1 MKKTIT
7 ITTKTVMGDNKRTI
21 EKKLSLLKKKI
32 QALRNEI
39 MSPKTKKFIKEK
51 KRIEFNE
58 FLHPLAILRPG
69 KHRDGSD
76 LFEETRY
83 YGKALEK
90 RYQGKWLVKQLIRLQ
105 LQLIDERFLVYI
117 GSIDIKTDDI
127 LGPPR
132 QYVDEDPYYYPYDHP
147 GFQIRITWIP
157 GTNDSLGFQE
167 PFSKLEDLDKGSLS
181 NHGTDS
187 LYLSKK
193 IANSIFLEP
202 EQVLIDFKYRTPESS
217 FKRVG
222 QKRLQVAKKSIKNL
236 GKLSLD
242 RKNYKPATKDWL
254 EIKNSLMDEY
264 IDLIEKFEGTENAE
278 SFRNMLEMFNNYK
291 VKLKKEDF
299 KKDPRK
305 A

>member
-1 MKKTIT
+1 
-7 ITTKTVMGDNKRTI
+7 MGDNKKTI

-39 MSPKTKKFIKEK
+39 MSPKAKKFIKEK
-51 KRIEFNE
+51 NNITYEKLKYNPYENDFFIKTIPSEYDEYN
-58 FLHPLAILRPG
+58 
-69 KHRDGSD
+69 
-76 LFEETRY
+76 RY
-83 YGKALEK
+83 IKTLEK
-90 RYQGKWLVKQLIRLQ
+90 RYQGKWPVKQLIRLQ

-127 LGPPR
+127 LGPQR
-132 QYVDEDPYYYPYDHP
+132 EYVDEDSYYYPYNHP
-147 GFQIRITWIP
+147 GFQIRITFIP
-157 GTNDSLGFQE
+157 GTNSSLGFQE
-167 PFSKLEDLDKGSLS
+167 PFSKLGALDGASLS

-202 EQVLIDFKYRTPESS
+202 EQVLIDYKFRTPESS

-222 QKRLQVAKKSIKNL
+222 QKRLQVVKKSIKNL

-242 RKNYKPATKDWL
+242 SKNYKPATKDWL

-264 IDLIEKFEGTENAE
+264 IDLIEKFEGTENAK

-299 KKDPRK
+299 KKNPRRK
-305 A
+305 